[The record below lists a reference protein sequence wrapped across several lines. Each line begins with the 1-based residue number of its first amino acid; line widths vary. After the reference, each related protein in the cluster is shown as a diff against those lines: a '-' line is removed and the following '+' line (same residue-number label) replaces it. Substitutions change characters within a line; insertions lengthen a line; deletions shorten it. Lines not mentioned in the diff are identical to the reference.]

1 MKIMNIIQNDE
12 GEYILR
18 ISPEELDDLGWDPK
32 DTLEWTIEGD
42 TAILSKVESY
52 QDILFSI
59 EELYMS
65 CWGIIDD
72 LKWHTKDDPY
82 IKGLVEVYNFKF
94 NKLWEVIEKLYKK

>member
-1 MKIMNIIQNDE
+1 MTIEIIQNDQ

-18 ISPEELDDLGWDPK
+18 LSPEDLDELGWHPK

-65 CWGIIDD
+65 CWGICDD
-72 LKWHTKDDPY
+72 LKLYSQDDYY
-82 IKGLVEVYNFKF
+82 IKSLAEVYNFKF
-94 NKLWEVIEKLYKK
+94 KKLWEVIEKLYRK

>member
-1 MKIMNIIQNDE
+1 MRIEIIQNDQ

-18 ISPEELDDLGWDPK
+18 LSPEDLDELGWHPK

-42 TAILSKVESY
+42 TAILSKVEDY
-52 QDILFSI
+52 QDVLFSI

-82 IKGLVEVYNFKF
+82 IKSLVEVYNFKF
-94 NKLWEVIEKLYKK
+94 KKLWEVIEKLYKK